1 MIPLLAITIFLFSVG
16 LASANMTNTMLE
28 TRTSDTGLD
37 AKQLAQAEKKVGTR
51 KGYVGIF
58 TSSTTATT
66 GADVSAA
73 LTTGAGFFTLTTEK
87 GDSGVVATSE
97 QEELVIHIPEE
108 GLAAITKMPGR
119 GDAAE
124 ISATSAGLDGADV
137 AVLVEFVLDEANNI
151 VAEARK
157 IVVKPTPATPVH
169 GAVESVDTN
178 DEGVSTVTIV
188 SADGTTEEV
197 ELGPD
202 VAVPAI
208 GEVVIGFRGRGV
220 GARSA
225 GGREGN
231 GRPVI
236 KGLVRAVAVH
246 DRLQGFLKNLGAD
259 RDGLPEIAAEK
270 QELRIER
277 VRAIL
282 EKHANRRVV
291 IIERLIGRQN
301 MSPRALEAIADRLE
315 NARAN
320 REEAKAN
327 RERAQ
332 AARDEAR
339 PVGDGATPGR
349 QDQDRGRRNPR

>member
-1 MIPLLAITIFLFSVG
+1 MRRLKWMIPLIAITIFLFSVG
-16 LASANMTNTMLE
+16 LASANMTGTLL
-28 TRTSDTGLD
+28 SPSTGADGGD
-37 AKQLAQAEKKVGTR
+37 AFQLVPVEKKAGTR
-51 KGYVGIF
+51 KGYVGTF
-58 TSSTTATT
+58 TSGVAS
-66 GADVSAA
+66 GVSGN
-73 LTTGAGFFTLTTEK
+73 LVQGDFFTVTTKK
-87 GDSGVVATSE
+87 GDVEIRVPAG
-97 QEELVIHIPEE
+97 
-108 GLAAITKMPGR
+108 GLSPITKTPG
-119 GDAAE
+119 GPNVAAVLE
-124 ISATSAGLDGADV
+124 DGAPEDDARV
-137 AVLVEFVLDEANNI
+137 AVLVDFVQDGNDVVREAH
-151 VAEARK
+151 K
-157 IVVKPTPATPVH
+157 IVVKPVPQTPYNGPV
-169 GAVESVDTN
+169 ASVETGED
-178 DEGVSTVTIV
+178 GVSTVTIV
-188 SADGTTEEV
+188 NADGTTEEV

-202 VAVPAI
+202 VAAPAI

-236 KGLVRAVAVH
+236 KGLVRAAAVH

-332 AARDEAR
+332 AARDEAK